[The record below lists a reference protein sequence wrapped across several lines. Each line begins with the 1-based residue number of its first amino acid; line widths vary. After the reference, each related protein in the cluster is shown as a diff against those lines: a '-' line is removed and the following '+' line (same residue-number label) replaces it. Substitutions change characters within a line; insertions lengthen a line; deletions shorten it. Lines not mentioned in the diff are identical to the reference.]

1 MSLKRSFK
9 IALAFVGLLVG
20 AGFATGQEVI
30 QYFLSFGAIGLVG
43 AVVAGVVFALAG
55 AVIIQ
60 LGSFYLAEEHNRVFR
75 SVANPVISRFLDIAV
90 TLTLFAVGFVM
101 LAGAGSTLEQQWGF
115 PAWAGAAVMTVIVM
129 LVGLLD
135 VEKVSDVISTLTPL
149 VILAVVVAF
158 VFTMINLP
166 SDFSQLDA
174 IAQEQESPVQP
185 WLLSALN
192 YNGLALL
199 LGVSMCLVIGGSTP
213 NTREAVWG
221 GFSGGLLYMI
231 LVLMVVVLLYLNI
244 QDVGQAEVPMLS
256 LFASIHP
263 AAAAVMVVVVYL
275 MIFNTVIGLFYA
287 LGRRLTVRAPH
298 RYRPVFL
305 LVCLAGYGLSFL
317 GFSTLMS
324 YIYPLVGYIGML
336 MIVVFIV
343 WWVRRRVQVAQE
355 TGRRDRIRAL
365 LRLREDPKRRFTAR
379 HERKLAGYLRES
391 SAQGETLTEALDL
404 EVIEEARARGECAAD
419 GGSGRDAAPG
429 GSSAQ

>member
-1 MSLKRSFK
+1 MSLKRSCK

-135 VEKVSDVISTLTPL
+135 VEKVSDVISMLTPL
-149 VILAVVVAF
+149 IILAVIVAF
-158 VFTMINLP
+158 IYTMANLP
-166 SDFSQLDA
+166 QDFSQLSSV
-174 IAQEQESPVQP
+174 AQEQASPVQP

-199 LGVSMCLVIGGSTP
+199 LGVSMCLVIGGNNAEP
-213 NTREAVWG
+213 REAG
-221 GFSGGLLYMI
+221 LGGLMGGILYT
-231 LVLMVVVLLYLNI
+231 VLLLMAAVALYFNMAE
-244 QDVGQAEVPMLS
+244 VGDSAVPMLQ
-256 LFASIHP
+256 LFEAMHP
-263 AAAAVMVVVVYL
+263 VLATIMVFIIFA
-275 MIFNTVIGLFYA
+275 MIFNTAIGMFYA
-287 LGRRLTVRAPH
+287 LGRRLTASH
-298 RYRPVFL
+298 RDKYRPVFL
-305 LVCLAGYGLSFL
+305 LACLLGYGVSFA
-317 GFSTLMS
+317 GFDTLMK
-324 YIYPLVGYIGML
+324 YVYPVIGYTGMV
-336 MIVVFIV
+336 MIVVMVFGWARYRTQIAEETT
-343 WWVRRRVQVAQE
+343 RR
-355 TGRRDRIRAL
+355 GRLRAL
-365 LRLREDPKRRFTAR
+365 LRLRRDPGKDYAPGHEKRYEEAVRQSPADDDRLTQV
-379 HERKLAGYLRES
+379 LES
-391 SAQGETLTEALDL
+391 RTEQDL
-404 EVIEEARARGECAAD
+404 ELSDDEGSAEHDGDRAPA
-419 GGSGRDAAPG
+419 
-429 GSSAQ
+429 

>member
-43 AVVAGVVFALAG
+43 ALVAGVVFALAG

-75 SVANPVISRFLDIAV
+75 SVANPVISRFLDIGV

-115 PAWAGAAVMTVIVM
+115 PAWAGAAVMTVVVM
-129 LVGLLD
+129 LVGMLD
-135 VEKVSDVISTLTPL
+135 VDRVSSVISTLTPL

-199 LGVSMCLVIGGSTP
+199 LGVSMCLVIGGSNAEP
-213 NTREAVWG
+213 REAG
-221 GFSGGLLYMI
+221 LGGLMGGILYT
-231 LVLMVVVLLYLNI
+231 VLLLLASTALYLNM
-244 QDVGQAEVPMLS
+244 DEVADSSVPMLR
-256 LFASIHP
+256 LFETMHP
-263 AAAAVMVVVVYL
+263 VMATIMVFIIFA
-275 MIFNTVIGLFYA
+275 MIFNTAIGMFYA
-287 LGRRLTVRAPH
+287 LGRRLTASH
-298 RYRPVFL
+298 RDKYRPVFL
-305 LVCLAGYGLSFL
+305 LACLLGYGVSFA
-317 GFSTLMS
+317 GFDTLMQ
-324 YIYPLVGYIGML
+324 YVYPAIGYTGMV
-336 MIVVFIV
+336 MVAVMV
-343 WWVRRRVQVAQE
+343 YGWVRHRSEISEETTRRGRLRALVRL
-355 TGRRDRIRAL
+355 RRDPDKEYASG
-365 LRLREDPKRRFTAR
+365 
-379 HERKLAGYLRES
+379 HEQRY
-391 SAQGETLTEALDL
+391 
-404 EVIEEARARGECAAD
+404 EEAVQESPADDDRLSEVLEKRTEQDFDLSDDEDSADQDGDRAPA
-419 GGSGRDAAPG
+419 
-429 GSSAQ
+429 